1 MTTVFLSGSRKINR
15 LNEMIRSR
23 ISKMINQGF
32 QIILGD
38 ANGADKALQKF
49 LADVRY
55 SNVVVFCSGQN
66 CRNNIGGWKVRQVS
80 VDSKLKGRD
89 FHTQKDKKMA
99 TEADYGFVLWA
110 GKSAGAINNV
120 FELLKYDKQVVVYF
134 SPEQEFHTISHL
146 NDAKALLKKCDPS
159 TVDSISKKIRLRKS
173 IADVQN
179 AAQGNLTLS

>member
-1 MTTVFLSGSRKINR
+1 MTTVFLSGSRKNSR

-23 ISKMINQGF
+23 INNMIDQGF
-32 QIILGD
+32 QIIVGD

-99 TEADYGFVLWA
+99 TEADYGFVLWD
-110 GKSAGAINNV
+110 GKSPGSINNV
-120 FELLKYDKQVVVYF
+120 LELLKRGKSIVVYF
-134 SPEQEFHTISHL
+134 SPEKQFHTISNL
-146 NDAKALLKKCDPS
+146 DDANKLLEKCDKDAIGNISRKIKLS
-159 TVDSISKKIRLRKS
+159 TSIKELEKT
-173 IADVQN
+173 V
-179 AAQGNLTLS
+179 QGNLNL